1 MPDPEQPEEPQA
13 ADESGTVE
21 GIGASDPM
29 DLRMGDIV
37 RLRKKHPCGG
47 FDWEIVRLGG
57 DIGLRC
63 LLCQRRIIL
72 ERPVLRRRI
81 RQFVSRGDALSPEVE
96 RALYGESAP
105 GGGAVGGG
113 AVGGDDAGNA
123 QT

>member
-1 MPDPEQPEEPQA
+1 MPDPEAVPDQP
-13 ADESGTVE
+13 DESA
-21 GIGASDPM
+21 GIDPSDPM
-29 DLRMGDIV
+29 DLRMGDVV

-81 RQFVSRGDALSPEVE
+81 RQFVSHGEALSPEME
-96 RALYGESAP
+96 RALYGDGVASRGDTIAS
-105 GGGAVGGG
+105 
-113 AVGGDDAGNA
+113 DDAANA